1 MPVVRVSKGKFDL
14 ENLAE
19 AEQLLAASEVA
30 LREPVQQLTGLLHYY
45 SGIDREQGYLTNV
58 TVWETLQDAHQ
69 MDSLQPM
76 LAQRSILEAAG
87 VHFET
92 ISNHETLWA
101 ITP

>member
-30 LREPVQQLTGLLHYY
+30 LREPVKQLTGLLHYY
-45 SGIDREQGYLTNV
+45 AGIDREQGYLTNA

-92 ISNHETLWA
+92 ISNHETLWTM
-101 ITP
+101 TP